1 MKNLLLFIFALTILT
16 ACGQKNAT
24 PLPGDNTKPLTGKLA
39 DLKRP
44 HPRLLLLKGE
54 EKGLLQKVQSDKSL
68 NTIHDAILAEC
79 GRLQNAAPVERIMT
93 GRRLLSVSREA
104 LRRIFQL
111 SYAYRTT
118 GDKKYLQR
126 AEKEMLAVADFADWN
141 PTHFLDVAEMTMAV
155 AIGYDWLHDD
165 LAEST
170 RQKVRTAILKKGLE
184 PSYDKNYNWFLNAEH
199 NWNQVCNAGMTFGA
213 LAIAEHEPEL
223 AERTLT
229 RALESIPKPMEAYG
243 PDGGYPEGFG
253 YWEYGTSF
261 NVLFLSALE
270 KALGTDYGLSQIPG
284 FMQTAGFEQHIVG
297 PMGIVHNWGDSGD
310 RNGVSPALYWFA
322 QKKNDPSLLWMQK
335 KVLDEQPGRDLVKDR
350 TLPALLIWG
359 AGMKLDNV
367 PPPQEKFWMG
377 QGPSPVAMMRSS
389 WTDPNAI
396 FVGFKA
402 GSASVNHAHMDAGS
416 FVLDA
421 LGERWAMDFGP
432 QNYNSLEERGIKL
445 FGREQDAERWDIFRY
460 NNLVHNTLTIDG
472 QYQRVKGYARIDA
485 FSNDAQDM
493 AVVSDL
499 STVYDGQAA
508 SVKRGI
514 VLRDSKYVVVRDEV
528 QAPGVNSPN
537 KAITLR
543 WTLLTPAQIFIQDG
557 KTVVLSQRGKTMYL
571 TFDATTAIE
580 IKTWS
585 TVPTHDYDAPN
596 PNTYMVGFET
606 TLPAGSSH
614 AFNATFS
621 ADKTF
626 APPPAKPISEWKV
639 KSTK

>member
-1 MKNLLLFIFALTILT
+1 MKNLLLLFLTLLCLT
-16 ACGQKNAT
+16 ACGQKNTSPA
-24 PLPGDNTKPLTGKLA
+24 PGPDTKSLTGKLA

-54 EKGLLQKVQSDKSL
+54 EKALLQKIQSDKSL
-68 NTIHDAILAEC
+68 KNIHAAILAE
-79 GRLQNAAPVERIMT
+79 GDRLQNQPPVERVLI
-93 GRRLLSVSREA
+93 GRRLLDKSREA

-118 GDKKYLQR
+118 GEKKYLQR
-126 AEKEMLAVADFADWN
+126 AEQEMLAVAEFSDWN

-155 AIGYDWLHDD
+155 AIGYDWLYDD
-165 LAEST
+165 LPEST
-170 RQKVRTAILKKGLE
+170 RQKIREAILKKGIE
-184 PSYDKNYNWFLNAEH
+184 PSYNKDYNWFLTAEH
-199 NWNQVCNAGMTFGA
+199 NWNQVCNSGMTFGA
-213 LAIAEHEPEL
+213 LALAEHEPAL

-229 RALESIPKPMEAYG
+229 RALESIPKAMEPYG

-253 YWEYGTSF
+253 YWEYGTTF

-270 KALGTDYGLSQIPG
+270 KALGTDYGLTQTPG
-284 FMQTAGFEQHIVG
+284 FLQTAGFEQNIVG
-297 PMGIVHNWGDSGD
+297 PLGVVHNWGDSGD
-310 RNGVSPALYWFA
+310 KNGVSPALFWFA
-322 QKKNDPSLLWMQK
+322 QKKNDLSLLWMQK
-335 KVLDEQPGRDLVKDR
+335 KVIEKEAGRDLVNDR
-350 TLPALLIWG
+350 TLPALLLWG
-359 AGMKLDNV
+359 AGMSLENV
-367 PPPQEKFWMG
+367 QPPQEKFWMG

-389 WTDPNAI
+389 WTDPNAF

-472 QYQRVKGYARIDA
+472 QYQRVKGYAKIDA
-485 FSNDAQDM
+485 FSSDSQDM
-493 AVVSDL
+493 SVVSDL
-499 STVYDGQAA
+499 STIYDGQAA

-514 VLRDSKYVVVRDEV
+514 ALRDSEYVVVRDEV
-528 QAPGVNSPN
+528 KAPG
-537 KAITLR
+537 KDITLR
-543 WTLLTPAQIFIQDG
+543 WTLLTPAQVFVQDG
-557 KTVVLSQRGKTMYL
+557 KTVVLSQKGKTMYL
-571 TFDATTAIE
+571 TFDATTPVK

-585 TVPTHDYDAPN
+585 TVPAHDYDAPN
-596 PNTYMVGFET
+596 PGTALVGFEAM
-606 TLPAGSSH
+606 LPANSTHS
-614 AFNATFS
+614 FNATFS
-621 ADKTF
+621 ADKNFVTS
-626 APPPAKPISEWKV
+626 PAGPLSDWKV

>member
-1 MKNLLLFIFALTILT
+1 MKNIFLLCLTFTIFT
-16 ACGQKNAT
+16 ACDQQT
-24 PLPGDNTKPLTGKLA
+24 PAIHTKPFIGKLT

-54 EKGLLQKVQSDKSL
+54 EKSLLQKIQGDKALKS
-68 NTIHDAILAEC
+68 IHDAILAEC
-79 GRLQNAAPVERIMT
+79 DRLLSRPPVERIQI
-93 GRRLLSVSREA
+93 GRRLLDKSREA

-111 SYAYRTT
+111 SYAFRTT
-118 GDKKYLQR
+118 GEKKYLQR
-126 AEKEMLAVADFADWN
+126 AEKEMLAVADFSDWN
-141 PTHFLDVAEMTMAV
+141 PSHFLDVAEMTMAV
-155 AIGYDWLHDD
+155 AIGYDWLYDD
-165 LAEST
+165 LPESS
-170 RQKVRTAILKKGLE
+170 RQKFREAIVKKGIE
-184 PSYDKNYNWFLNAEH
+184 PSYNKDYNWFLNAEH

-229 RALESIPKPMEAYG
+229 RALESIPKAMEPYG

-253 YWEYGTSF
+253 YWEYGTTF

-270 KALGTDYGLSQIPG
+270 KALGTDYRLSQTPG
-284 FMQTAGFEQHIVG
+284 FLKTADFRQNIVG
-297 PMGIVHNWGDSGD
+297 PLGLVHNWGDSGD
-310 RNGVSPALYWFA
+310 KNGVSPALFWFA
-322 QKKNDPSLLWMQK
+322 QKKNDPSLLWLQK
-335 KVLDEQPGRDLVKDR
+335 KVIAEQPGRDLVKDR

-359 AGMKLDNV
+359 AGTNLDNAK
-367 PPPQEKFWMG
+367 PPQEKFWMG

-389 WTDPNAI
+389 WADPNAI

-445 FGREQDAERWDIFRY
+445 FGREQDAERWGIFRY

-472 QYQRVKGYARIDA
+472 QYQRVKGYAKIDA
-485 FSNDAQDM
+485 FSDNPQDM
-493 AVVSDL
+493 AVVSKL
-499 STVYDGQAA
+499 STVYEGQAA
-508 SVKRGI
+508 SLTRGI
-514 VLRDSKYVVVRDEV
+514 VLRDSKHVVVRDEV
-528 QAPGVNSPN
+528 KAP
-537 KAITLR
+537 KKDITLR
-543 WTLLTPAQIFIQDG
+543 WTLLTPAQVFVQDD
-557 KTVVLSQRGKTMYL
+557 KTVVLSQKGKTIYL
-571 TFDATTAIE
+571 TFDISIPIK

-596 PNTYMVGFET
+596 PGTTMVGFEA

-614 AFNATFS
+614 SFNAAFS

-626 APPPAKPISEWKV
+626 NPSPSKSLSDWKV